1 MLEKVMQNRVLRSR
15 ALSSH
20 VVWSVEDTSALNTG
34 KIQLSV
40 VEDGSPETAL
50 NNIIIE
56 FPQSST
62 NKIILQFYLL

>member
-56 FPQSST
+56 FLSINVNYVT
-62 NKIILQFYLL
+62 LFF